1 MTERIIGVVTGTR
14 ADYGLY
20 RPILRRMAAAG
31 LNAELYVCGMHLAH
45 EFGHSIDLIERD
57 GFKIAERIETLL
69 AGDTPEAVAS
79 AMGLGVIGFARRL
92 SHRAPSLLLI
102 LGDRT
107 EMLAAATAALPFGIP
122 IAHIH
127 GGELTEGAID
137 DAIRHALSKMS
148 HIHFVS
154 TEESAARLA
163 RMGEEPARIH
173 VTGAPGL
180 DNLAEVRPLGDNAL
194 ADAIGMKLTPAPL
207 LVTFHPETLEHEE
220 TAAHFA
226 ELLAVLDGIDRPI
239 VFTYPN
245 ADTRGRTIAAAIERF
260 VEPRPNCRA
269 IRNLGTDLYF
279 SLMAH
284 AAAMVGNSSSG
295 IIEAAS
301 FKLPVVNIGS
311 RQRGRMRPR
320 NVIDAEPAQGAIR
333 AAIGRAVDPAFR
345 AALNGLANPYGD
357 GHASERIVAV
367 LQSVPLDGALIRKRF
382 YDGAQLVAGTFRHA

>member
-1 MTERIIGVVTGTR
+1 VTERIIGVVTGTR

-31 LNAELYVCGMHLAH
+31 LKAELYVCGMHLAH

-194 ADAIGMKLTPAPL
+194 ADAIGMKLAPAPL
-207 LVTFHPETLEHEE
+207 LVTFHPETLEHAD